1 MLFVP
6 LPCSL
11 VTEEAE
17 RIGLDNMARVS
28 IAESGEGSL
37 ASQHLRTQHS
47 AIKMLYERVKVSL
60 MLVVIHSQCN
70 LRAVMKMAVC
80 WGAREKQVVMDLI
93 CA

>member
-28 IAESGEGSL
+28 VAESGEGSL

-47 AIKMLYERVKVSL
+47 AIKMLYERVKVS
-60 MLVVIHSQCN
+60 
-70 LRAVMKMAVC
+70 
-80 WGAREKQVVMDLI
+80 
-93 CA
+93 